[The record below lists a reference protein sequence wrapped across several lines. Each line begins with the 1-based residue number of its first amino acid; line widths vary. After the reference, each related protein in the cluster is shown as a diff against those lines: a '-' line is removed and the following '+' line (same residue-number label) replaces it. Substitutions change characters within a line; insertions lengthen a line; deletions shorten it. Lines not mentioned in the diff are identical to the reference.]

1 MRLRQAWQC
10 YRHYME
16 VFVIPIRGERY
27 ELYCEVPD
35 GEELDAESQAT
46 GLFGGLRRRFGLMLR
61 AAEAREHGGGPAASS
76 SDGWGARLNE
86 RLMRWVV
93 ERIAEQRLLWR
104 LRRETAATAVHP
116 GDLDFEEAMRVVRR
130 TLQRDLERHRRWL
143 VVDGLAFIVTG
154 LVAIVPGPNL
164 LAYFFAFRVVGRWL
178 SFRGASQGL
187 RRVLWNGRPSVELSE
202 LRRTADL
209 APDERWPQVQELAE
223 RLRLPRL
230 RTFLERVCVERA

>member
-1 MRLRQAWQC
+1 
-10 YRHYME
+10 ME

-35 GEELDAESQAT
+35 GEELGDGSQAT
-46 GLFGGLRRRFGLMLR
+46 GIFGGLRRRFALMLST
-61 AAEAREHGGGPAASS
+61 AEARERGLGPESS
-76 SDGWGARLNE
+76 TTDGWWGRINE

-116 GDLDFEEAMRVVRR
+116 TDLDFEEAMLIVRR

-143 VVDGLAFIVTG
+143 VVDALAFMVTG

-164 LAYFFAFRVVGRWL
+164 VAYFFAFRVVGRWL

-187 RRVLWNGRPSVELSE
+187 RRVLWNGRPSAELSE
-202 LRRTADL
+202 LRSTADL
-209 APDERWPQVQELAE
+209 APDERWRHVQDLAE

-230 RTFLERVCVERA
+230 RTFLERIRVERA